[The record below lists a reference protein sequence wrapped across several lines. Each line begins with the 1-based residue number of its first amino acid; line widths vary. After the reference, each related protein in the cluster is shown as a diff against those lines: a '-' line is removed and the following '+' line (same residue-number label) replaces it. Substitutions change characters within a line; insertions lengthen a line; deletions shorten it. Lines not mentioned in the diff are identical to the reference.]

1 MTASFSFKK
10 LPNGNDRR
18 KVKDDEEFTAKIQLT
33 FRRLFAR
40 EGKEDKH

>member
-18 KVKDDEEFTAKIQLT
+18 KVKADTGFTAKIQLT

-40 EGKEDKH
+40 EGKEDEN